1 MADVIYPAAFHGTH
15 AHRGVA
21 PALPVMA
28 ATAKTTRKA
37 TPGPMAGGAIGG
49 LRTAAAESLEQ
60 LHRTH
65 DEAEAIDRLG
75 DALRHEAADVEDA
88 RRDLSYQMDRLIAET
103 RRMTA
108 YLRGQG

>member
-15 AHRGVA
+15 GARVVA
-21 PALPVMA
+21 PGLPVMTA
-28 ATAKTTRKA
+28 AGGA
-37 TPGPMAGGAIGG
+37 TPVPMAGGAIGG
-49 LRTAAAESLEQ
+49 LRTAAAESLDQ
-60 LHRTH
+60 LHRAH